1 MDSLPP
7 PDWYRAFTLEERAR
21 AGCPSTATTP
31 GEIGPLRLARWK
43 RQSPFDQDGWFARRL
58 ALDGLTEEKLLQFL
72 GEDPESLRERSEE
85 IPSWLIELESAFAS
99 PPSSAAASPSAE
111 SPDEA
116 ASRAFL
122 DTIRP
127 LSERAWE
134 RLEETAR
141 ELAREGEVPF
151 DPAHVVSLLWP
162 AVEGQLL
169 AMLGRT
175 LVLELHVTRVQGG
188 LQGDTPEERFGSFA
202 RRLRDPRFALGLL
215 EEYPVLARQIVT
227 CLDRWVDAS
236 RELLE
241 RLSADLR
248 AIRETFSPGES
259 PGCVVALE
267 GGAGDLHRG
276 GRSVA
281 IATFASGLRLVYKP
295 RPLAVD
301 LHFQELLGWLG
312 RRSGLPRF
320 RTLVILDRGD
330 YGWVEFVE
338 AAPCSTDREV
348 RRFHLR
354 LGGLLA
360 LLYVLEATDF
370 HFENLIAAGEHP
382 VPIDLECLFH
392 PRVRLPASEQPDL
405 RIIRPIVARS
415 VLRVG
420 LLPFRIG
427 EGEDR
432 EGVDISGLAVVEGEM
447 SPNPV
452 LQWDRPATDE
462 MVVVR
467 RRVPLSGASNRPRLG
482 DRQVDTVEHIGSV
495 VEGFT
500 EMYRALA
507 RHREALAAFLDRFA
521 GDPVRAVLRAT
532 RGYHRIWSES
542 FHPDMLRDAL
552 DRDFL
557 LDRLWVGVED
567 HPHLLRVLPH
577 ERRDLLD
584 GDIPAFGSRPDSA
597 DLWASSGERLPGFF
611 VEPALAAVRRKLERL
626 GGEDLKLQTWLV
638 RSSISTLVFKREVI
652 PWPHYERAEPP
663 GEITLDDLRERL
675 LAQARAAGDRLEEL
689 AFRSGEGASWIG
701 FDFHQNRWS
710 LIPLPEDLYAGTS
723 GILLFLAEL
732 GQISGEERFTDLARD
747 TLRALLGR
755 LPHTASTIGLL
766 GAFQG
771 WGGILYALTRVG
783 ALWGDRD
790 LLDRAESLLDRL
802 PPLIEADRTL
812 DIIAGAAGCIA
823 TLLAVR
829 QATGSPRALELAR
842 LCGEH
847 LLTRAEPVGAGIGW
861 RTQVESDQP
870 PIGFSHGAAGIGWAL
885 WKLAEE
891 TGDERLS
898 DAARGALRYEAV
910 RYADASRQPPGA
922 GDPEVRRSR
931 SEAEQATAMAW
942 CYGPPGVALARLPAA
957 GSDPRLREEIESA
970 VRLILER
977 GFGFNHSLCHG
988 ALGNLDILFQI
999 DQALALPGLRREIAR
1014 QTWNVLDSMDRDGF
1028 LCGTPV
1034 GIESPGLMNGIAGI
1048 GYGLLRLA
1056 EPGQVPSVLGLEG
1069 REGHPQSRPAPG
1081 EAPVP

>member
-1 MDSLPP
+1 LDSLPS
-7 PDWYRAFTLEERAR
+7 PDWYRAFTLEERSRIGPPAASGMR
-21 AGCPSTATTP
+21 
-31 GEIGPLRLARWK
+31 GELGPLRLARWK
-43 RQSPFDQDGWFARRL
+43 RQSPFDQDDWFARRL
-58 ALDGLTEEKLLQFL
+58 ALDGLTEEELLRFL
-72 GEDPESLRERSEE
+72 DESPESLRERSEE
-85 IPSWLIELESAFAS
+85 TPSWFVELESAFAS
-99 PPSSAAASPSAE
+99 PPASTASPPSAD

-122 DTIRP
+122 DMILP
-127 LSERAWE
+127 LSEHACK
-134 RLEETAR
+134 RLEEAAR
-141 ELAREGEVPF
+141 ELAREGGAPF
-151 DPAHVVSLLWP
+151 DPAHVVRLLWP
-162 AVEGQLL
+162 AVEGLLL

-175 LVLELHVTRVQGG
+175 LVLELHVARVQGDLHG
-188 LQGDTPEERFGSFA
+188 NAPEDRFESFA
-202 RRLRDPRFALGLL
+202 RRLRDPGVALGLL
-215 EEYPVLARQIVT
+215 REYPVLARQIVT
-227 CLDRWVDAS
+227 CLDRWVEAS

-241 RLSADLR
+241 RLQADLP
-248 AIRETFSPGES
+248 AIREAFSPAQD
-259 PGCVVALE
+259 PGRVISLD

-276 GRSVA
+276 GRSVV

-301 LHFQELLGWLG
+301 IHFQELLGWLE

-320 RTLVILDRGD
+320 RTLAVLDRGG

-338 AAPCSTDREV
+338 AGPCSTEEEI

-392 PRVRLPASEQPDL
+392 PRISIPGNEQPDL
-405 RIIRPIVARS
+405 RVISPIVSRS

-432 EGVDISGLAVVEGEM
+432 EGVDISGLAAVEGEM

-452 LQWDRPATDE
+452 PQWDRPATDE
-462 MVVVR
+462 MVAVR

-482 DRQVDTVEHIGSV
+482 GREVDAVEHVESF

-500 EMYRALA
+500 AMYRALA
-507 RHREALAAFLDRFA
+507 RHREEIAELLDRFA

-532 RGYHRIWSES
+532 RGYHRIWYES

-584 GDIPAFGSRPDSA
+584 GDVPAFGSRPDSA
-597 DLWASSGERLPGFF
+597 DLWTSLGERLPDFF
-611 VEPALAAVRRKLERL
+611 EEPALAAVRRKLERL
-626 GGEDLKLQTWLV
+626 GREDLKLQTWLV
-638 RSSISTLVFKREVI
+638 RSSVSTLVFKREVI
-652 PWPHYERAEPP
+652 PWPRYERVEPP
-663 GEITLDDLRERL
+663 GEIILEDLRERL

-689 AFRSGEGASWIG
+689 AFRSEEGASWIG

-710 LIPLPEDLYAGTS
+710 LIPLPEDLYAGTP

-732 GQISGEERFTDLARD
+732 GRMTGEARFTGLARD

-755 LPHTASTIGLL
+755 LPHTAPAIGFI

-771 WGGILYALTRVG
+771 WGGILYALTRTG
-783 ALWGDRD
+783 ALWGDQD
-790 LLDRAESLLDRL
+790 LLDQAESLLDRL

-812 DIIAGAAGCIA
+812 DVVAGAAGCLA
-823 TLLAVR
+823 ALLAFR
-829 QATGSPRALELAR
+829 RTTGSVRALELAR

-847 LLTRAEPVGAGIGW
+847 LLVRAEPAGFGIGW
-861 RTQVESDQP
+861 RTQIESDQP
-870 PIGFSHGAAGIGWAL
+870 PTGFSHGAAGIGWAL

-891 TGDERLS
+891 IGDERLL
-898 DAARGALRYEAV
+898 DTARGAFRYEQERYEA
-910 RYADASRQPPGA
+910 ASRQPPHG
-922 GDPEVRRSR
+922 GDPEVRRPR
-931 SEAEQATAMAW
+931 TEAEQATVMAW
-942 CYGPPGVALARLPAA
+942 CYGPPGVALARLGAT
-957 GSDPRLREEIESA
+957 GSEPCFRQDLETT
-970 VRLILER
+970 VRDILDR
-977 GFGFNHSLCHG
+977 GFGYNHSLCHG
-988 ALGNLDILFQI
+988 ALGNLDILLQI
-999 DQALALPGLRREIAR
+999 ERALALPWLQKEIAH
-1014 QTWNVLDSMDRDGF
+1014 QAWNVLDSMDHHGF

-1034 GIESPGLMNGIAGI
+1034 GIESPGLMNGLAGI

-1056 EPGQVPSVLGLEG
+1056 EPGRVPSVLGLGEG
-1069 REGHPQSRPAPG
+1069 
-1081 EAPVP
+1081 